1 MDEQEVLRKLG
12 FESEAELLSVKQLAK
27 YHPIY
32 ATDYFDLSID
42 EKETNDSIDRLSV
55 DKTFLPIFYYSVY
68 GRIMI
73 SGWRALLNT
82 DYKNKVISINTK
94 DHHESWIKEQRD
106 KTDYFSVDNVM
117 IDEKIPVYLNEQK
130 KEIGRLFLKID
141 QGHVL
146 GKFSNLLSYIE
157 NFLGNEQNINNI
169 DIYPQ
174 FARANRNSKKDHGQV
189 NFEWII
195 TKHPATPFYYEA
207 EAIFTHPLDK
217 IPIGT
222 RIKIITLEKTEDGH
236 YQKSTDPDAI
246 FEHVFIPNCDY
257 AESDPASV
265 LSSDNT
271 AVDYRNFFKE
281 GDLRALKWKN
291 IDFQK

>member
-94 DHHESWIKEQRD
+94 VVLELKLLLLKKQR
-106 KTDYFSVDNVM
+106 TVTIRNLQILMLS
-117 IDEKIPVYLNEQK
+117 LNMY
-130 KEIGRLFLKID
+130 LFLIA
-141 QGHVL
+141 
-146 GKFSNLLSYIE
+146 IT
-157 NFLGNEQNINNI
+157 QNQIL
-169 DIYPQ
+169 PQ
-174 FARANRNSKKDHGQV
+174 CYLP
-189 NFEWII
+189 II
-195 TKHPATPFYYEA
+195 R
-207 EAIFTHPLDK
+207 L
-217 IPIGT
+217 
-222 RIKIITLEKTEDGH
+222 
-236 YQKSTDPDAI
+236 
-246 FEHVFIPNCDY
+246 
-257 AESDPASV
+257 
-265 LSSDNT
+265 
-271 AVDYRNFFKE
+271 
-281 GDLRALKWKN
+281 
-291 IDFQK
+291 

>member
-146 GKFSNLLSYIE
+146 GKFE
-157 NFLGNEQNINNI
+157 TV
-169 DIYPQ
+169 
-174 FARANRNSKKDHGQV
+174 K
-189 NFEWII
+189 
-195 TKHPATPFYYEA
+195 
-207 EAIFTHPLDK
+207 
-217 IPIGT
+217 
-222 RIKIITLEKTEDGH
+222 
-236 YQKSTDPDAI
+236 
-246 FEHVFIPNCDY
+246 
-257 AESDPASV
+257 
-265 LSSDNT
+265 
-271 AVDYRNFFKE
+271 FFV
-281 GDLRALKWKN
+281 
-291 IDFQK
+291 